1 MSPIRRR
8 QFLIAS
14 GALLAAPLVGAQ
26 PARKPFRIGYA
37 ALAPLSVLAP
47 YTSAFEQGL
56 RDLGLEPGRDVI
68 LDYRSANNDLA
79 RYAEVVRDVLEA
91 KPNVIIAG
99 NNQNTLA
106 LRAAT
111 QTIPI
116 VMMLGT
122 NVVEQGFAASLARPG
137 GNITGLTSDVGPDV
151 PVKRLQLIK
160 EMIPRIK
167 RIGVLCDVPYCTAEW
182 REIDR
187 RAAAALDLTI
197 VERRD
202 ITDDFDHA
210 FAVQVRERVD
220 AVYLFHGSRM
230 VARRDE
236 IAALALK
243 HRLPTVFFEEI
254 MVIAGGLLSYGVN
267 ARDNYRRA
275 AGYVSK
281 ILKGA
286 KPADLPIEQPM
297 RLYLVINLKTAKAL
311 GITIP
316 QSLLLRADR
325 VIE

>member
-1 MSPIRRR
+1 MSHVERR

-14 GALLAAPLVGAQ
+14 GALLAASLVGAQ

-37 ALAPLSVLAP
+37 ALAPLSALAP

-56 RDLGLEPGRDVI
+56 REHGLEPGREVI
-68 LDYRSANNDLA
+68 LDYRSANGDLA
-79 RYAEVVRDVLEA
+79 RYAEIVREVVGAMPD
-91 KPNVIIAG
+91 VIIAG

-106 LRAAT
+106 LKAAT
-111 QTIPI
+111 QQIPI
-116 VMMLGT
+116 VMMIGT
-122 NVVEQGFAASLARPG
+122 NVVEQGLAASLAKPG
-137 GNITGLTSDVGPDV
+137 GNITGLTFDVGPDV
-151 PVKRLQLIK
+151 GAKRFQLIK
-160 EMIPRIK
+160 EMIPRLK
-167 RIGVLCDVPYCTAEW
+167 RIGVLCEVPFCTAEY

-187 RAAAALDLTI
+187 RAAAALGLTV

-202 ITDDFDHA
+202 ITDDLDQA

-220 AVYLFHGSRM
+220 AVYLQGGSRM
-230 VARRDE
+230 LVRLNE

-243 HRLPTVFFEEI
+243 HRLPTMLPVEEW
-254 MVIAGGLLSYGVN
+254 VIAGGLMSYGPS
-267 ARDNYRRA
+267 AQDNYRRA
-275 AGYVSK
+275 AGHVSK

-297 RLYLVINLKTAKAL
+297 RLYLVINSKTAKAL